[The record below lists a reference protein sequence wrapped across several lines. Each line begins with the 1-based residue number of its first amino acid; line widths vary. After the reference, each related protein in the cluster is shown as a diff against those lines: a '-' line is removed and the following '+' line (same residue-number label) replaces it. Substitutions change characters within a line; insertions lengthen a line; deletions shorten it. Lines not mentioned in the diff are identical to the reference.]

1 MAPLEAKHEGIKMS
15 ADDWWKCGIVYQV
28 YPRSFQDSNGD
39 GIGDLDGI
47 RARLDHLVSL
57 GVDAVWISPIYPSP
71 MADFGYDISDFC
83 DIDPCFGTLD
93 GFDALVQEAHAKGL
107 KLILDFVPNHTSD
120 RHPWFVQSRSARS
133 DPRRDWYIWRDP
145 APDGGPPNN
154 WLGNFG
160 GPAWTLDAVTGQYY
174 AHSFLKEQP
183 DLNWRNPEVRAAMY
197 EVLRF
202 WLRRG
207 VDGFRVDVLSQIVKD
222 AQFRDNP
229 PNPDF
234 VEGQD
239 PFLRLTMLH
248 NTDLPEVQPIVAEM
262 RRVVDEFS
270 DARSSRVLIGELYLP
285 LARLV
290 AYYGLNAQGVLE
302 GVQLPFNFQLIGT
315 EWQAARIDRV
325 VRDYEAALPPGAQP
339 NWVLGNHDRSRI
351 ASRVGPRMARLAAML
366 LLTLRGTPTLYYG
379 DEIGMTDVP
388 IPADEV
394 QDPFEK
400 NKPGMGLGRDPERTP
415 MQWSAAAHAGFTT
428 GVPWLRLASDWRMHN
443 VEAQSRDP
451 GSMLALYRRLIALR
465 RAQPALHRGTY
476 EALEAG
482 DEMLAYARESE
493 GQRLVVILNFGA
505 TPAPVPPTLLPRQ
518 PIVLA
523 STDPARAE
531 SIEGPMVLAPCEG
544 VVIGAAND
552 KGPTTR

>member
-1 MAPLEAKHEGIKMS
+1 MS

-39 GIGDLDGI
+39 GVGDLGGI

-83 DIDPCFGTLD
+83 DVDPRFGTLD
-93 GFDALVQEAHAKGL
+93 GFDALVQEAHARGL
-107 KLILDFVPNHTSD
+107 KIILDFVPNHTSD

-133 DPRRDWYIWRDP
+133 DARRDWYIWRDP

-154 WLGNFG
+154 WLSNFG
-160 GPAWTLDAVTGQYY
+160 GPAWAFDPATGQYY

-207 VDGFRVDVLSQIVKD
+207 VDGFRVDVLSQIIKD
-222 AQFRDNP
+222 AEFRDNP

-239 PFLRLTMLH
+239 PFFRWLMLY

-262 RRVVDEFS
+262 RRVVDAFS
-270 DARSSRVLIGELYLP
+270 DTRSSRVLIGELYLP
-285 LARLV
+285 LTRLV
-290 AYYGLNAQGVLE
+290 AYYGLNAEGVLE
-302 GVQLPFNFQLIGT
+302 GVQLPFNFQLIAT
-315 EWQAARIDRV
+315 EWQAARIDRF
-325 VRDYEAALPPGAQP
+325 VRDYEAALPAGAQP

-351 ASRVGPRMARLAAML
+351 ASRVGPQMARLAAML

-415 MQWSAAAHAGFTT
+415 MQWSAEEHAGFTT
-428 GVPWLRLASDWRMHN
+428 GAPWLRLASDWPTNN
-443 VEAQSRDP
+443 VEAQSRDA
-451 GSMLALYRRLIALR
+451 GSMLTLYRRLIALR
-465 RAQPALHRGTY
+465 RRQPALNRGNY
-476 EALEAG
+476 EALETEG
-482 DEMLAYARESE
+482 EVLAYARNGE
-493 GQRLVVILNFGA
+493 GQRLVVLLNFGA
-505 TPAPVPPTLLPRQ
+505 SPAPISPALMPRQ

-523 STDPARAE
+523 STDAARAGF
-531 SIEGPMVLAPCEG
+531 IQGPLVLAPCEG
-544 VVIGAAND
+544 VVIGTASD
-552 KGPTTR
+552 KGSDDTMSNQGLPVYIST